1 MAAPMLP
8 SRRQQPVQTAEL
20 DRACLANHLRKP
32 PAAGSNDPAGGQSPA
47 GQSPAGQPLGGQPT
61 EVLAGSIER
70 VTFHSAESGFCVLRI
85 KARGHRDLVTVV
97 GHAAEI
103 SAGEWVTLSGSWVNS
118 REHGQQFKASFLKA
132 SAPTSADGIQKYLGS
147 GMIRGIG
154 PIYASKLVEAFGAQV
169 FEVIEQAPE
178 RLREVPGIGQVRAGR
193 IAQAWADQKV
203 VREIMVFLHS
213 HGVGTARAVRIF
225 KTYGNEAV
233 QVMAENP
240 YRLARDIRGIG
251 FRSADAIAARL
262 GIEATAM
269 IRLRA
274 GISYALLQA
283 SGDGHCGLPTAD
295 LLKLA
300 GELLSVERPA
310 PSPPVEANPTQG
322 SEQREEQGSAAVAA
336 PPQRDATANRVPL
349 EPAVIQTAL
358 DLELGEGSVV
368 ADSLAGEAAI
378 FLAHLHRDERRIA
391 EALQELAQGAQPWGT
406 INAERAI
413 TWVEQRLGLELAASQ
428 KAAVEQALASKV
440 LVITGGPGVGKTTL
454 INAILR
460 ILAAKKL
467 RIQLCA
473 PTGRAAKRMA
483 EATGLEA
490 KTIHRLLEFDPA
502 AFGFRRGA
510 ELPLECDLL
519 VVDETSMVDVPLMAS
534 LLAAIPPEAALLL
547 VGDVDQLPSVGPG
560 QVLADVITSGA
571 IPVARLTEVFRQA
584 ATSRIITTA
593 HAINAGTIPDLRPPA
608 DNASAKGASAEGA
621 GSDFYFLPAETPE
634 QAVKLI
640 LKVVGERIPARFG
653 LDPIAQVQVLC
664 PMARGG
670 CGSRSLNIE
679 LQKLLNPDPAEQVE
693 RFGWRFA
700 PGDKV
705 MQIANDYEK
714 DVFNGDVGTIDAIDA
729 DNSELSVLFPTSEAG
744 ALGSREVV
752 YGWGELDH
760 LVPAYACTIHKSQ
773 GSEYPAVVIPLLTQ
787 HYPMLQRN
795 LVYTGLTRGK
805 QLVVL
810 VGQKKALA
818 MAVKNH
824 LGRRRY
830 TKLAEWLGP
839 VAQPPAAA

>member
-1 MAAPMLP
+1 VNPQAIPALAHP
-8 SRRQQPVQTAEL
+8 SSPDQAQTSA
-20 DRACLANHLRKP
+20 K
-32 PAAGSNDPAGGQSPA
+32 
-47 GQSPAGQPLGGQPT
+47 PT

-103 SAGEWVTLSGSWVNS
+103 SAGEWVTVSGTWVNS

-132 SAPTSADGIQKYLGS
+132 SAPTTAEGIEKYLGS

-154 PIYASKLVEAFGAQV
+154 PIYASKLVGAFGAEV

-178 RLREVPGIGQVRAGR
+178 RLREVPGIGKVRAGR

-225 KTYGNEAV
+225 KTYGNDAV
-233 QVMAENP
+233 QVMVENP

-251 FRSADAIAARL
+251 FRTADAIAARL

-274 GISYALLQA
+274 GVNYALLEA
-283 SGDGHCGLPTAD
+283 SGEGHCCLPTAE

-300 GELLSVERPA
+300 GELLAVERPA
-310 PSPPVEANPTQG
+310 ASLPAEPEATRG
-322 SEQREEQGSAAVAA
+322 SNQREEQGSPAVQAA
-336 PPQRDATANRVPL
+336 PQREAPATRIPL

-358 DLELGEGSVV
+358 DLELSEGSVV
-368 ADSLAGEAAI
+368 ADSLAGEGAI

-391 EALQELAQGAQPWGT
+391 EALQKLALGAAPWGT

-413 TWVEQRLGLELAASQ
+413 AWVEQRLGLELAASQ
-428 KAAVEQALASKV
+428 RAAVEQALASKV

-502 AFGFRRGA
+502 AYGFRRGA

-560 QVLADVITSGA
+560 QVLADGINSGA
-571 IPVARLTEVFRQA
+571 LAVARLTEVFRQA
-584 ATSRIITTA
+584 ASSRIITTA
-593 HAINAGTIPDLRPPA
+593 HAINAGTIPDLRSPP
-608 DNASAKGASAEGA
+608 EGKS
-621 GSDFYFLPAETPE
+621 SDFYFLPAETPE
-634 QAVKLI
+634 QAVALI

-653 LDPIAQVQVLC
+653 FDPIGQVQVLC

-679 LQKLLNPDPAEQVE
+679 LQKLLNPDPVEQVE

-714 DVFNGDVGTIDAIDA
+714 EVFNGDVGTIDAIDA
-729 DNSELSVLFPTSEAG
+729 DNSELGVLFPTSEAG
-744 ALGSREVV
+744 VQGSRVVV

-787 HYPMLQRN
+787 HYAMLQRN

-830 TKLAEWLGP
+830 TKLAEWLAP
-839 VAQPPAAA
+839 ESATTAQDSFLPASL

>member
-1 MAAPMLP
+1 MSEQATLP
-8 SRRQQPVQTAEL
+8 
-20 DRACLANHLRKP
+20 LARP
-32 PAAGSNDPAGGQSPA
+32 SPTDQA
-47 GQSPAGQPLGGQPT
+47 QASPQPT

-70 VTFHSAESGFCVLRI
+70 VTFHNAENGFCVLRI

-103 SAGEWVTLSGSWVNS
+103 SAGEWVTVSGTWVNS

-132 SAPTSADGIQKYLGS
+132 SAPTTAEGIEKYLGS

-154 PIYASKLVEAFGAQV
+154 PIYASKLVATFGDQV

-178 RLREVPGIGQVRAGR
+178 RLREVPGIGPVRGQR
-193 IAQAWADQKV
+193 ISQAWADQKV

-225 KTYGNEAV
+225 RTYGNDAV

-251 FRSADAIAARL
+251 FRTADAIAARL
-262 GIEATAM
+262 GIKPEAM

-274 GISYALLQA
+274 GVNYALLEA
-283 SGDGHCGLPTAD
+283 SGAGHCGLPSAE

-300 GELLSVERPA
+300 GDLLSVERPSEA
-310 PSPPVEANPTQG
+310 AAESESASEPV
-322 SEQREEQGSAAVAA
+322 
-336 PPQRDATANRVPL
+336 ATSRVPL
-349 EPAVIQTAL
+349 EPGLIQSAL
-358 DLELGEGSVV
+358 DLELAEGSVV
-368 ADSLAGEAAI
+368 ADTLAGEPAI
-378 FLAHLHRDERRIA
+378 FLSNLHRDERRIA
-391 EALQELAQGAQPWGT
+391 ASLQALGQGQPPWGR
-406 INAERAI
+406 IEAAKAI
-413 TWVEQRLGLELAASQ
+413 PWVEQRLALELAASQ
-428 KAAVEQALASKV
+428 KLAVEQALAAKV

-460 ILAAKKL
+460 ILAAKRL
-467 RIQLCA
+467 RILLCA
-473 PTGRAAKRMA
+473 PTGRAAKRMG
-483 EATGLEA
+483 ETTGLEA

-502 AFGFRRGA
+502 AFGFKRNA

-534 LLAAIPPEAALLL
+534 LLDALPTEAALLL

-560 QVLADVITSGA
+560 QVLADLINSGA
-571 IPVARLTEVFRQA
+571 LPVARLTEVFRQA
-584 ATSRIITTA
+584 ASSRIITTA
-593 HAINAGTIPDLRPPA
+593 HAINAGTIPDLRPPPNEA
-608 DNASAKGASAEGA
+608 TT
-621 GSDFYFLPAETPE
+621 DFYFLPAETPE
-634 QAVKLI
+634 QAVALI

-679 LQKLLNPDPAEQVE
+679 LQNLLNPDPAEQVE

-700 PGDKV
+700 PADKV
-705 MQIANDYEK
+705 MQVANDYEK
-714 DVFNGDVGTIDAIDA
+714 EVFNGDVGTVETIDA
-729 DNSELSVLFPTSEAG
+729 DASELTVRFDG
-744 ALGSREVV
+744 REVT
-752 YGWGELDH
+752 YGWGELDN

-787 HYPMLQRN
+787 HYAMLQRN
-795 LVYTGLTRGK
+795 LVYTGITRGK

-830 TKLAEWLGP
+830 TKLAEWLS
-839 VAQPPAAA
+839 

>member
-1 MAAPMLP
+1 MLLARATELATGSMGTVMAAPAESRAGSSTTEP
-8 SRRQQPVQTAEL
+8 SR
-20 DRACLANHLRKP
+20 
-32 PAAGSNDPAGGQSPA
+32 
-47 GQSPAGQPLGGQPT
+47 
-61 EVLAGSIER
+61 EVLAGLIER
-70 VTFHSAESGFCVLRI
+70 VTFHSPANGFCVLRI

-103 SAGEWVTLSGSWVNS
+103 NPGEWITVSGEWVTD
-118 REHGQQFKASFLKA
+118 REHGLQFKASFLRT
-132 SAPTSADGIQKYLGS
+132 SPPTSAEGMAKYLGS

-154 PIYASKLVEAFGAQV
+154 PVYASKLVSAFGAEV

-178 RLREVPGIGQVRAGR
+178 RLREVPGIGKVRAGR

-225 KTYGNEAV
+225 KTYGNDAV

-251 FRSADAIAARL
+251 FRTADAIAARL
-262 GIEATAM
+262 GIEPTAM

-274 GISYALLQA
+274 GINYALLEA
-283 SGDGHCGLPTAD
+283 SGEGHCGLPTAE

-300 GELLSVERPA
+300 GELLAVERPA
-310 PSPPVEANPTQG
+310 
-322 SEQREEQGSAAVAA
+322 EEQGEGNAAS
-336 PPQRDATANRVPL
+336 RREPL
-349 EPAVIQTAL
+349 EPALIQTAL
-358 DLELGEGSVV
+358 DLELSEGSVV
-368 ADSLAGEAAI
+368 PETLAGEPAI
-378 FLAHLHRDERRIA
+378 FLAHMHRDERRIA
-391 EALQELAQGAQPWGT
+391 ESLQELAEGAPPWG
-406 INAERAI
+406 AI
-413 TWVEQRLGLELAASQ
+413 DAAKAVGWVEQRLALQLAASQ
-428 KAAVEQALASKV
+428 KAAVELALARKL

-502 AFGFRRGA
+502 AYGFRRNA

-534 LLAAIPPEAALLL
+534 LLAAIPPEAGLLL

-560 QVLADVITSGA
+560 QVLADTIASGA
-571 IPVARLTEVFRQA
+571 LAVARLTKVFRQA
-584 ATSRIITTA
+584 ASSRIITTA
-593 HAINAGTIPDLRPPA
+593 HAINAGTIPDLRSPP
-608 DNASAKGASAEGA
+608 EGE
-621 GSDFYFLPAETPE
+621 SSYFYFLPAKTPE
-634 QAVKLI
+634 QAVSLI

-653 LDPIAQVQVLC
+653 FDPVGEVQVLC

-679 LQKLLNPDPAEQVE
+679 LQKLLNPDPTEQVE

-714 DVFNGDVGTIDAIDA
+714 EVFNGDVGTIDAIDP

-744 ALGSREVV
+744 AAGSRAVV

-787 HYPMLQRN
+787 HYAMLQRN

-830 TKLAEWLGP
+830 TKLVEWLAPGQLP
-839 VAQPPAAA
+839 TDMEHNHVS

>member
-1 MAAPMLP
+1 MA
-8 SRRQQPVQTAEL
+8 Q
-20 DRACLANHLRKP
+20 
-32 PAAGSNDPAGGQSPA
+32 PAAGHPPGGNSGGVQASGSP
-47 GQSPAGQPLGGQPT
+47 SSGGQPT

-70 VTFHSAESGFCVLRI
+70 VTFHNSTNGFCVLRI
-85 KARGHRDLVTVV
+85 KARGQRELVTVV

-103 SAGEWVTLSGSWVNS
+103 SAGEWVTVSGVWVND
-118 REHGQQFKASFLKA
+118 REHGLQFKASFLR
-132 SAPTSADGIQKYLGS
+132 SSPPTSVEGIEKYLGS

-154 PIYASKLVEAFGAQV
+154 PIYASKLVDAFGSQV

-178 RLREVPGIGQVRAGR
+178 RLREVPGIGRVRAGR

-225 KTYGNEAV
+225 KTYGNDAV
-233 QVMAENP
+233 RVMAENP

-251 FRSADAIAARL
+251 FRTADAIAARL
-262 GIEATAM
+262 GIEPTAM

-274 GISYALLQA
+274 GINYALLEA
-283 SGDGHCGLPTAD
+283 SSEGHCGLPTQE

-300 GELLSVERPA
+300 GDLLAVERPDETGA
-310 PSPPVEANPTQG
+310 SR
-322 SEQREEQGSAAVAA
+322 REPMESA
-336 PPQRDATANRVPL
+336 L
-349 EPAVIQTAL
+349 IQTAL
-358 DLELGEGSVV
+358 DLELSEGSVL
-368 ADSLAGEAAI
+368 ADSLADAPAI

-391 EALQELAQGAQPWGT
+391 DALRELAEGAPPWG
-406 INAERAI
+406 AI
-413 TWVEQRLGLELAASQ
+413 DAAKAIAWVEQRLGLDLAASQ
-428 KAAVEQALASKV
+428 RAAVELALASKL

-490 KTIHRLLEFDPA
+490 KTIHRLLEFDPQA
-502 AFGFRRGA
+502 YGFRRDA

-534 LLAAIPPEAALLL
+534 LLEAIPPEAGLLL

-560 QVLADVITSGA
+560 QVLADVIASGA
-571 IPVARLTEVFRQA
+571 LPVTRLCEVFRQA
-584 ATSRIITTA
+584 ASSRIITSA
-593 HAINAGTIPDLRPPA
+593 HAINAGQLPDLRPPA
-608 DNASAKGASAEGA
+608 AAD
-621 GSDFYFLPAETPE
+621 SDFYFVRADTPE
-634 QAVKLI
+634 QAVAMIRKL
-640 LKVVGERIPARFG
+640 VGERIPARFG
-653 LDPIAQVQVLC
+653 LDPIQQVQVLC

-670 CGSRSLNIE
+670 CGSRALNGE
-679 LQKLLNPDPAEQVE
+679 LQQLLNPDPPEQVE

-705 MQIANDYEK
+705 MQVANDYEK
-714 DVFNGDVGTIDAIDA
+714 EVFNGDLGTIDQLDA
-729 DNSELSVLFPTSEAG
+729 DNSELTVLFEGKP
-744 ALGSREVV
+744 VI
-752 YGWGELDH
+752 YGWGELDQ

-787 HYPMLQRN
+787 HYAMLQRN

-805 QLVVL
+805 RLVVL
-810 VGQKKALA
+810 VGQPKALA

-824 LGRRRY
+824 RGRRRY
-830 TKLAEWLGP
+830 TRLQALLSD
-839 VAQPPAAA
+839 AASALRD

>member
-1 MAAPMLP
+1 VND
-8 SRRQQPVQTAEL
+8 RQ
-20 DRACLANHLRKP
+20 
-32 PAAGSNDPAGGQSPA
+32 
-47 GQSPAGQPLGGQPT
+47 
-61 EVLAGSIER
+61 
-70 VTFHSAESGFCVLRI
+70 
-85 KARGHRDLVTVV
+85 
-97 GHAAEI
+97 
-103 SAGEWVTLSGSWVNS
+103 
-118 REHGQQFKASFLKA
+118 HGLQFKAAFLR
-132 SAPTSADGIQKYLGS
+132 SSPPTSAEGIEKYLGS

-154 PIYASKLVEAFGAQV
+154 PIYASKLVAAFGAEV

-178 RLREVPGIGQVRAGR
+178 RLREVPGIGKVRAGR

-225 KTYGNEAV
+225 KTYGNDAV

-251 FRSADAIAARL
+251 FRTADAIAARL
-262 GIEATAM
+262 GIEPAAM

-274 GISYALLQA
+274 GINYALLEA
-283 SGDGHCGLPTAD
+283 SGEGHCGLPTAELLQLAGD
-295 LLKLA
+295 LLA
-300 GELLSVERPA
+300 VERPDA
-310 PSPPVEANPTQG
+310 GRPNEPGACR
-322 SEQREEQGSAAVAA
+322 RE
-336 PPQRDATANRVPL
+336 PL
-349 EPAVIQTAL
+349 EPALIQTAL
-358 DLELGEGSVV
+358 DLECSEGSVV
-368 ADSLAGEAAI
+368 ADTLAGQAAI

-391 EALQELAQGAQPWGT
+391 AALQELGQGTPPWGS
-406 INAERAI
+406 IEAAKAI
-413 TWVEQRLGLELAASQ
+413 GWVEQRLGLELAASQ
-428 KAAVEQALASKV
+428 RAAVELALASKL

-502 AFGFRRGA
+502 AYGFRRGA

-560 QVLADVITSGA
+560 QVLADVIASGA
-571 IPVARLTEVFRQA
+571 LPVARLTEVFRQA
-584 ATSRIITTA
+584 ASSRIITTA
-593 HAINAGTIPDLRPPA
+593 HAINAGTIPDLRPP
-608 DNASAKGASAEGA
+608 SEGDTT
-621 GSDFYFLPAETPE
+621 DFYFLPAETPE
-634 QAVKLI
+634 QAVALI

-653 LDPIAQVQVLC
+653 FDPIGQVQVLC

-679 LQKLLNPDPAEQVE
+679 LQRLLNPDPVEQVE

-714 DVFNGDVGTIDAIDA
+714 EVFNGDVGTIDAIDA
-729 DNSELSVLFPTSEAG
+729 DNSELGVLFPTSEAG
-744 ALGSREVV
+744 VQSSRVVV

-787 HYPMLQRN
+787 HYAMLQRN

-830 TKLAEWLGP
+830 TKLAEWLL
-839 VAQPPAAA
+839 PADAITGAVSFVPASL

>member
-1 MAAPMLP
+1 MASAAERNQPNGSSGGAPG
-8 SRRQQPVQTAEL
+8 A
-20 DRACLANHLRKP
+20 
-32 PAAGSNDPAGGQSPA
+32 
-47 GQSPAGQPLGGQPT
+47 GQPT

-70 VTFHSAESGFCVLRI
+70 VTFHNASNGFCVLRI
-85 KARGHRDLVTVV
+85 KARGHRELVTVV

-103 SAGEWVTLSGSWVNS
+103 SAGEWVTVSGVWVND
-118 REHGQQFKASFLKA
+118 REHGQQFKAAFLR
-132 SAPTSADGIQKYLGS
+132 SSPPTTAEGIEKYLGS

-154 PIYASKLVEAFGAQV
+154 PIYASKLVAAFGAEV

-178 RLREVPGIGQVRAGR
+178 RLREVPGIGKVRASR

-225 KTYGNEAV
+225 KTYGNDAV

-251 FRSADAIAARL
+251 FRTADAIAARL
-262 GIEATAM
+262 GIEPTAT

-274 GISYALLQA
+274 GINYALLEA
-283 SGDGHCGLPTAD
+283 SGEGHCGLPTAK

-300 GELLSVERPA
+300 GELLAVERPGA
-310 PSPPVEANPTQG
+310 DQLDETGAS
-322 SEQREEQGSAAVAA
+322 R
-336 PPQRDATANRVPL
+336 RVPL
-349 EPAVIQTAL
+349 EPVQIQSAL
-358 DLELGEGSVV
+358 DLELSEGAVV
-368 ADSLAGEAAI
+368 ADSLAGEPAI
-378 FLAHLHRDERRIA
+378 FLSHLHKAERQIA
-391 EALQELAQGAQPWGT
+391 ESLLELAQGAPPWG
-406 INAERAI
+406 AI
-413 TWVEQRLGLELAASQ
+413 DATKAISWVEQRLGLQLAASQ
-428 KAAVEQALASKV
+428 QEAVQQALASKV

-454 INAILR
+454 INAILQ
-460 ILAAKKL
+460 ILAAKRL

-502 AFGFRRGA
+502 SYGFRRNSD
-510 ELPLECDLL
+510 LPLECDLL

-534 LLAAIPPEAALLL
+534 LLAAIPQEAALLL

-560 QVLADVITSGA
+560 QVLADGINSGA
-571 IPVARLTEVFRQA
+571 LPVTRLTEVFRQA
-584 ATSRIITTA
+584 ASSRIITTA
-593 HAINAGTIPDLRPPA
+593 HAINGGTIPDLRAPA
-608 DNASAKGASAEGA
+608 DGAS
-621 GSDFYFLPAETPE
+621 SDFYFLPAETPE
-634 QAVKLI
+634 QAVALI

-653 LDPIAQVQVLC
+653 FDPVGEVQVLC

-670 CGSRSLNIE
+670 CGSRSLNVE
-679 LQKLLNPDPAEQVE
+679 LQKLLNPDPVEQVE

-714 DVFNGDVGTIDAIDA
+714 EVFNGDVGTIDAIDS

-744 ALGSREVV
+744 TAGSRVVV
-752 YGWGELDH
+752 YGWGELDT

-787 HYPMLQRN
+787 HYAMLQRN

-824 LGRRRY
+824 LGRKRY
-830 TKLAEWLGP
+830 TKLAEWLSG
-839 VAQPPAAA
+839 

>member
-1 MAAPMLP
+1 MGK
-8 SRRQQPVQTAEL
+8 SNNVQTADL
-20 DRACLANHLRKP
+20 HGVHLAAHDRTV
-32 PAAGSNDPAGGQSPA
+32 PAAGMNEQT
-47 GQSPAGQPLGGQPT
+47 GGQPT

-103 SAGEWVTLSGSWVNS
+103 SAGEWVTVSGTWVNS
-118 REHGQQFKASFLKA
+118 REHGQQFKAAFLKA
-132 SAPTSADGIQKYLGS
+132 SAPTTAEGIEKYLGS

-154 PIYASKLVEAFGAQV
+154 PIYASKLVAVFGVEV

-193 IAQAWADQKV
+193 IATAWADQKV

-225 KTYGNEAV
+225 KTYGNDAV

-251 FRSADAIAARL
+251 FRTADAIAARL
-262 GIEATAM
+262 GIAPDAM

-274 GISYALLQA
+274 GINYALLEA
-283 SGDGHCGLPTAD
+283 TGDGHCGLPTAE

-300 GELLSVERPA
+300 ADLLTVERPA
-310 PSPPVEANPTQG
+310 TSPPAEPKTT
-322 SEQREEQGSAAVAA
+322 EGSAQTDEPGGTAAKPHPRPAA
-336 PPQRDATANRVPL
+336 PANRVPL
-349 EPAVIQTAL
+349 EPAVIQSAL
-358 DLELGEGSVV
+358 DLELSEGSVV
-368 ADSLAGEAAI
+368 ADSLAGEPAI

-391 EALQELAQGAQPWGT
+391 EALQELGDGSPPWGT
-406 INAERAI
+406 IDASKAI
-413 TWVEQRLGLELAASQ
+413 PWVEQRLGLELAASQ

-502 AFGFRRGA
+502 AYGFRRNA

-560 QVLADVITSGA
+560 QVLADA
-571 IPVARLTEVFRQA
+571 ISSDALPVARLTEVFRQA
-584 ATSRIITTA
+584 ASSRIITTA

-608 DNASAKGASAEGA
+608 DGANT
-621 GSDFYFLPAETPE
+621 DFYFLPAETPE
-634 QAVKLI
+634 QAVALI

-653 LDPIAQVQVLC
+653 LDPIGQVQVLC

-705 MQIANDYEK
+705 MQIANDYDKE
-714 DVFNGDVGTIDAIDA
+714 VFNGDVGTIDAIDA
-729 DNSELSVLFPTSEAG
+729 DNSELSVLFPSSEAG
-744 ALGSREVV
+744 VQGSRVVV

-787 HYPMLQRN
+787 HYAMLQRN

-830 TKLAEWLGP
+830 TKLAEWLYG
-839 VAQPPAAA
+839 

>member
-1 MAAPMLP
+1 MAHPAE
-8 SRRQQPVQTAEL
+8 RRPQPG
-20 DRACLANHLRKP
+20 D
-32 PAAGSNDPAGGQSPA
+32 
-47 GQSPAGQPLGGQPT
+47 GQPT

-70 VTFHSAESGFCVLRI
+70 VTFHNGSNGFCVLRI
-85 KARGHRDLVTVV
+85 KARGHRELVTVV

-103 SAGEWVTLSGSWVNS
+103 SAGEWVTVSGVWVNA
-118 REHGQQFKASFLKA
+118 REHGQQFKAAFLR
-132 SAPTSADGIQKYLGS
+132 SSPPTTAEGIEKYLGS

-154 PIYASKLVEAFGAQV
+154 PIYACKLVEAFGAEV

-178 RLREVPGIGQVRAGR
+178 RLREVPGIGKVRAGR

-225 KTYGNEAV
+225 KTYGNDAV

-251 FRSADAIAARL
+251 FRTADAIAARL
-262 GIEATAM
+262 GIEPTAT

-274 GISYALLQA
+274 GINYALLEA
-283 SGDGHCGLPTAD
+283 SGEGHCGLPTAE

-300 GELLSVERPA
+300 GELLAVERPA
-310 PSPPVEANPTQG
+310 AEPGA
-322 SEQREEQGSAAVAA
+322 
-336 PPQRDATANRVPL
+336 DAGATSRVPL
-349 EPAVIQTAL
+349 EPAQIQGA
-358 DLELGEGSVV
+358 LELELAEGSVV
-368 ADSLAGEAAI
+368 ADSLAAEPAI

-391 EALQELAQGAQPWGT
+391 EALQELAQGAPPWG
-406 INAERAI
+406 AI
-413 TWVEQRLGLELAASQ
+413 DAGKAIGWVEQRLALQLAASQ

-454 INAILR
+454 INAILQ

-502 AFGFRRGA
+502 SYGFRRGA

-560 QVLADVITSGA
+560 QVLADAINSGA
-571 IPVARLTEVFRQA
+571 LPVTRLTEVFRQA
-584 ATSRIITTA
+584 ASSRIITTA
-593 HAINAGTIPDLRPPA
+593 HAINGGTIPDLRSPP
-608 DNASAKGASAEGA
+608 EGE

-634 QAVKLI
+634 QAVALI

-679 LQKLLNPDPAEQVE
+679 LQKLLNPDPAEHVE

-714 DVFNGDVGTIDAIDA
+714 EVFNGDVGTIDAIDEG
-729 DNSELSVLFPTSEAG
+729 NSELSVLFPTSEAG
-744 ALGSREVV
+744 GAGVRVVV
-752 YGWGELDH
+752 YGWGELDT

-787 HYPMLQRN
+787 HYAMLQRN

-830 TKLAEWLGP
+830 TKLAEWLE
-839 VAQPPAAA
+839 

>member
-1 MAAPMLP
+1 MSAHPQADQPAAAP
-8 SRRQQPVQTAEL
+8 Q
-20 DRACLANHLRKP
+20 
-32 PAAGSNDPAGGQSPA
+32 AGAGSPA
-47 GQSPAGQPLGGQPT
+47 GSPT

-70 VTFHSAESGFCVLRI
+70 VTYHNPSNGFCVLRI

-103 SAGEWVTLSGSWVNS
+103 SAGEWVTLSGTWVNS
-118 REHGQQFKASFLKA
+118 REHGQQFKASFLRS
-132 SAPTSADGIQKYLGS
+132 SAPTTAEGIEKYLGS

-154 PIYASKLVEAFGAQV
+154 PIYASKLVAMFGADV

-240 YRLARDIRGIG
+240 YRLAREIRGIG
-251 FRSADAIAARL
+251 FRTADAIAARL
-262 GIEATAM
+262 GIAPDAM
-269 IRLRA
+269 VRLRA
-274 GISYALLQA
+274 GISYALLEA
-283 SGDGHCGLPTAD
+283 SGDGHCGLPTA
-295 LLKLA
+295 
-300 GELLSVERPA
+300 ELLQLAAELLAVERPGMVA
-310 PSPPVEANPTQG
+310 AVVANPAPAGAAQPGQPSTVAMPEARG
-322 SEQREEQGSAAVAA
+322 SLGHIS
-336 PPQRDATANRVPL
+336 RVPL
-349 EPAVIQTAL
+349 EPGLIQSAL
-358 DLELGEGSVV
+358 DLELNEGAVV
-368 ADSLAGEAAI
+368 ADTLLGEPAI
-378 FLAHLHRDERRIA
+378 FLSHLHRDERRIA
-391 EALQELAQGAQPWGT
+391 EALQELSRGSPPWGSLDS
-406 INAERAI
+406 AKAI
-413 TWVEQRLGLELAASQ
+413 PWVEQRLALDLATSQ
-428 KAAVEQALASKV
+428 KLAVEQALAAKV

-460 ILAAKKL
+460 ILAAKRL

-490 KTIHRLLEFDPA
+490 RTIHRLLEYDPSA
-502 AFGFRRGA
+502 HGFRRGS

-519 VVDETSMVDVPLMAS
+519 VVDETSMVDVALMAS
-534 LLAAIPPEAALLL
+534 LLAAIPPQAALLL

-560 QVLADVITSGA
+560 QVLADVIASGA
-571 IPVARLTEVFRQA
+571 LAVARLSEVFRQA
-584 ATSRIITTA
+584 ASSRIITTA
-593 HAINAGTIPDLRPPA
+593 HAINAGTIPDLRPPP
-608 DNASAKGASAEGA
+608 DGTP
-621 GSDFYFLPAETPE
+621 SDFYFLPADTPE
-634 QAVKLI
+634 QAVALI

-653 LDPIAQVQVLC
+653 LDPIGQVQVLC

-679 LQKLLNPDPAEQVE
+679 LQKLLNPDPSEQVE

-714 DVFNGDVGTIDAIDA
+714 EVFNGDVGTIDAIDA
-729 DNSELSVLFPTSEAG
+729 DSSELSVLFPTSEAG
-744 ALGSREVV
+744 VQGSRTVI

-787 HYPMLQRN
+787 HYAMLQRN

-830 TKLAEWLGP
+830 TKLAEWLTLE
-839 VAQPPAAA
+839 AATAD

>member
-1 MAAPMLP
+1 MTQRP
-8 SRRQQPVQTAEL
+8 S
-20 DRACLANHLRKP
+20 
-32 PAAGSNDPAGGQSPA
+32 QSPHPSSA
-47 GQSPAGQPLGGQPT
+47 NTTTAQPT

-70 VTFHSAESGFCVLRI
+70 VTFHNADNGFCVLRI
-85 KARGHRDLVTVV
+85 KARGHRELVTVV

-103 SAGEWVTLSGSWVNS
+103 SAGEWVTLSGTWVNS
-118 REHGQQFKASFLKA
+118 REHGQQFKAAFLRA
-132 SAPTSADGIQKYLGS
+132 SPPTTAEGIEKYLGS

-154 PIYASKLVEAFGAQV
+154 PIYASKLVTAFGAEV

-178 RLREVPGIGQVRAGR
+178 RLREVPGIGRVRAGR

-225 KTYGNEAV
+225 KTYGNAAV

-251 FRSADAIAARL
+251 FRTADAIAARL

-274 GISYALLQA
+274 GINYALLEA
-283 SGDGHCGLPTAD
+283 SGEGHCGLPTAE

-300 GELLSVERPA
+300 GELLAVERPA
-310 PSPPVEANPTQG
+310 PQLPVDVKATQG
-322 SEQREEQGSAAVAA
+322 SGQDGSAAKPTLLRETPAK
-336 PPQRDATANRVPL
+336 RVPL
-349 EPAVIQTAL
+349 EPVVIQAAL
-358 DLELGEGSVV
+358 DLELSEGSVV
-368 ADSLAGEAAI
+368 ADTLAGEAAI

-391 EALQELAQGAQPWGT
+391 DVLRELAQGAAPWGQIDAT
-406 INAERAI
+406 KAI
-413 TWVEQRLGLELAASQ
+413 TWVEQRLSLELAASQ
-428 KAAVEQALASKV
+428 KAAVQQALTSKV

-473 PTGRAAKRMA
+473 PTGRAAKRLA
-483 EATGLEA
+483 ETTGLEA

-502 AFGFRRGA
+502 AYGFRRNA

-534 LLAAIPPEAALLL
+534 LLTAIPPEAALLL

-560 QVLADVITSGA
+560 QVLADGITSGA
-571 IPVARLTEVFRQA
+571 VPVARLTEVFRQA
-584 ATSRIITTA
+584 ASSRIITTA
-593 HAINAGTIPDLRPPA
+593 HAINAGTIPDLRPP
-608 DNASAKGASAEGA
+608 SEG
-621 GSDFYFLPAETPE
+621 GTTDFYFLPAETPE
-634 QAVKLI
+634 QAVALI

-653 LDPIAQVQVLC
+653 FDPIGQVQVLC

-679 LQKLLNPDPAEQVE
+679 LQQLLNPDPAEQVE

-714 DVFNGDVGTIDAIDA
+714 EVFNGDVGTIDAIDA
-729 DNSELSVLFPTSEAG
+729 DNSELSVLFPSNEAG
-744 ALGSREVV
+744 IAGSRAVV

-787 HYPMLQRN
+787 HYAMLQRN

-818 MAVKNH
+818 MAIKNH

-830 TKLAEWLGP
+830 TKLAEWL
-839 VAQPPAAA
+839 APAANPPDRGAGPGPAVPLKGGATSGDGL

>member
-1 MAAPMLP
+1 VSEQAPLALARP
-8 SRRQQPVQTAEL
+8 SSTDQTQA
-20 DRACLANHLRKP
+20 
-32 PAAGSNDPAGGQSPA
+32 SP
-47 GQSPAGQPLGGQPT
+47 QPT

-70 VTFHSAESGFCVLRI
+70 VTFHNAENGFCVLRI

-103 SAGEWVTLSGSWVNS
+103 SAGEWVTVSGTWVNS
-118 REHGQQFKASFLKA
+118 REHGQQFKASFLRA
-132 SAPTSADGIQKYLGS
+132 SAPTTAEGIEKYLGS

-154 PIYASKLVEAFGAQV
+154 PIYASKLVAAFGDQV

-178 RLREVPGIGQVRAGR
+178 RLREVPGIGPVRGQR
-193 IAQAWADQKV
+193 ISQAWADQKV

-225 KTYGNEAV
+225 KTYGNDAV

-251 FRSADAIAARL
+251 FRTADAIAARL
-262 GIEATAM
+262 GIKPEAM

-274 GISYALLQA
+274 GISYALLEA
-283 SGDGHCGLPTAD
+283 SGDGHCGLPSAE

-300 GELLSVERPA
+300 GELLAVERPTG
-310 PSPPVEANPTQG
+310 PLDETG
-322 SEQREEQGSAAVAA
+322 
-336 PPQRDATANRVPL
+336 ATSRVPL
-349 EPAVIQTAL
+349 ESGLIESAL
-358 DLELGEGSVV
+358 DLELSEGSVV
-368 ADSLAGEAAI
+368 ADTLAAEPAI
-378 FLAHLHRDERRIA
+378 FLSNLHRDERRIA
-391 EALQELAQGAQPWGT
+391 AALQALAQGSLPWG
-406 INAERAI
+406 AI
-413 TWVEQRLGLELAASQ
+413 DAAKAVPWVEQRLGLELAASQ
-428 KAAVEQALASKV
+428 KLAVEQALSSKV

-467 RIQLCA
+467 RILLCA
-473 PTGRAAKRMA
+473 PTGRAAKRMS
-483 EATGLEA
+483 ETTGLEA

-502 AFGFRRGA
+502 AFGFKRNA

-534 LLAAIPPEAALLL
+534 LLEALPPEAALLL
-547 VGDVDQLPSVGPG
+547 VGDVDQLPSVVPG
-560 QVLADVITSGA
+560 QVLADLINSSA
-571 IPVARLTEVFRQA
+571 LPVARLTEVFRQA
-584 ATSRIITTA
+584 ASSRIITTA
-593 HAINAGTIPDLRPPA
+593 HAINAGTIPDLRPPP
-608 DNASAKGASAEGA
+608 AEA
-621 GSDFYFLPAETPE
+621 TTDFYFLPAETPE
-634 QAVKLI
+634 QAVALI

-679 LQKLLNPDPAEQVE
+679 LQQLLNPDPTEQVE

-700 PGDKV
+700 PADKV
-705 MQIANDYEK
+705 MQVANDYEK
-714 DVFNGDVGTIDAIDA
+714 EVFNGDVGTVETIDA
-729 DNSELSVLFPTSEAG
+729 DASELTVRFD
-744 ALGSREVV
+744 SREVT
-752 YGWGELDH
+752 YGWGELDN

-787 HYPMLQRN
+787 HYAMLQRN
-795 LVYTGLTRGK
+795 LVYTGITRGK

-810 VGQKKALA
+810 VGQRKALA

-824 LGRRRY
+824 LGRKRY
-830 TKLAEWLGP
+830 TKLAEWLS
-839 VAQPPAAA
+839 